1 MSQSGLQSRAPTVFL
16 SFTGLLE
23 PLGRSQILAYLEGI
37 SEHFAVTVVS
47 LEKTSDLADE
57 RELYLLGERCK
68 KSGITWEYRKFRHSP
83 PVLATAVNMLVLLSA
98 TVKIV
103 KFRRPSVL
111 HARSLLPAIVGMAIA
126 KTGRLPLV
134 FDMRGLWPEEQISTG
149 RIRRRS
155 LLHRILVAAEDFCL
169 RESESVVSLTEAA
182 LHHRDSPLVRNR
194 TARKTVVIP
203 TCVDLDKFTMREEK
217 TIGPLV
223 HGCVG
228 SVLSGW
234 YRVDWLRTWIETVSA
249 EDENALFEIVTRD
262 NLKTVLTKLNLP
274 EHLLHKVSIFSR
286 KSDEMP
292 ETIRHHDLSL
302 LFYSSGELSKIAR
315 SPTRMAEVLA
325 TGIPV
330 VASSGVGDVDSIILD
345 HQVGVVLEGGNPN
358 QMRAAHKRLNLL
370 LRDPLLSQRCRD
382 TARDLFS
389 LESGVGKYVDIY
401 NDLVMGRKAPIT
413 GVSDRPKL

>member
-1 MSQSGLQSRAPTVFL
+1 MSQSSLQSRAPTVFL

-23 PLGRSQILAYLEGI
+23 PLGRSQVLAYLEGI
-37 SEHFAVTVVS
+37 SEHFAVTVIS
-47 LEKTSDLADE
+47 LEKTADLADE

-68 KSGITWEYRKFRHSP
+68 KSGITWEYRKFRHNP

-103 KFRRPSVL
+103 KVRKPSVI

-126 KTGRLPLV
+126 KTGRIPLV

-149 RIRRRS
+149 QIQRRS

-169 RESESVVSLTEAA
+169 RKSESVVSLTEAA
-182 LHHRDSPLVRNR
+182 LNNQDSPLVRNG
-194 TARKTVVIP
+194 TAGKTVVIP

-217 TIGPLV
+217 TIGPFV

-228 SVLSGW
+228 SLLSGW
-234 YRVDWLRTWIETVSA
+234 YQIDWLRTWIETVSA

-262 NLKTVLTKLNLP
+262 NVRTVLQKLNLP
-274 EHLLHKVSIFSR
+274 DHLLHRVSIFSK

-302 LFYSSGELSKIAR
+302 LFYSSGELSKIAS

-330 VASSGVGDVDSIILD
+330 VSTSGVGDVDSIILD

-358 QMRAAHKRLNLL
+358 QMRIAIEKLNLL
-370 LRDPLLSQRCRD
+370 LNDPLLSQRCRD
-382 TARDLFS
+382 TAEALFS
-389 LESGVGKYVDIY
+389 LRRGVAKYVDIY
-401 NDLVMGRKAPIT
+401 NGLAIGRE
-413 GVSDRPKL
+413 GFNH